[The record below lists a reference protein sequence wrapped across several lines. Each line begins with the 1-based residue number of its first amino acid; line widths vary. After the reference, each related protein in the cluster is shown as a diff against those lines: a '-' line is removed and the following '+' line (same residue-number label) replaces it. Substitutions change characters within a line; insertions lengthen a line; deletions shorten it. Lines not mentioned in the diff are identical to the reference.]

1 MWNNSNIHKKIF
13 TEIKPGSETNKNKK
27 YKTSRRDIGK
37 NGGERKKKIWMDD
50 WLDVYRF
57 GIAGWSG
64 MRLVIFGIK

>member
-37 NGGERKKKIWMDD
+37 NGGERKKKFGWMIG
-50 WLDVYRF
+50 WTF
-57 GIAGWSG
+57 IALELQAGRG
-64 MRLVIFGIK
+64 CG